1 MNIINGQQRKT
12 LGTELYEWAKMH
24 EHQAF
29 IQPSNKTTAFIAR
42 DSQKKKEKERKK
54 RKERPGTS
62 FFIVSDCL
70 VMRDVRVIESQLKAV
85 KKGRDQL

>member
-1 MNIINGQQRKT
+1 MRLL
-12 LGTELYEWAKMH
+12 LGIL
-24 EHQAF
+24 
-29 IQPSNKTTAFIAR
+29 
-42 DSQKKKEKERKK
+42 KKKKKERKK

-62 FFIVSDCL
+62 IFIVSDCL

>member
-29 IQPSNKTTAFIAR
+29 IKPSNKTNAFIAR
-42 DSQKKKEKERKK
+42 DSQKKKKK
-54 RKERPGTS
+54 KQRKEKNDQARP
-62 FFIVSDCL
+62 FLLFLIVW
-70 VMRDVRVIESQLKAV
+70 
-85 KKGRDQL
+85 

>member
-29 IQPSNKTTAFIAR
+29 IKPSNKTNAFIAR
-42 DSQKKKEKERKK
+42 DSQKKKKERKK

-62 FFIVSDCL
+62 IFIVSDCL

>member
-29 IQPSNKTTAFIAR
+29 IKPSNKTNAFIAR
-42 DSQKKKEKERKK
+42 DSQKKKKKERKEK
-54 RKERPGTS
+54 NDQARP
-62 FFIVSDCL
+62 FLLFLIVW
-70 VMRDVRVIESQLKAV
+70 
-85 KKGRDQL
+85 